1 MLARKP
7 GEEAAL
13 PAHARHVARSFRY
26 MRRKPTIMAYKAPS
40 GDPRTSPLTRGEVTN
55 HLERSCF
62 GHDTNDEGLAMA
74 VLAFEA

>member
-1 MLARKP
+1 
-7 GEEAAL
+7 
-13 PAHARHVARSFRY
+13 
-26 MRRKPTIMAYKAPS
+26 MAYKAPS